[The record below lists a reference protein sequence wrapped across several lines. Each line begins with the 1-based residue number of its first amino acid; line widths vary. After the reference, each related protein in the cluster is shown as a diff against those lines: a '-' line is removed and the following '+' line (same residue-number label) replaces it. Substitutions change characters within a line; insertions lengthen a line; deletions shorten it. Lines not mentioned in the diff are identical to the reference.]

1 MSSITSNLT
10 CPITHMMFVDPV
22 VDNDGNT
29 WERTA
34 IERAID
40 TTGVSP
46 LTRRQMSKSEL
57 RPNRDI
63 RRIIEEMSPAQK
75 MEEDIDMSASSS
87 IQFVSEVKG
96 TCKMFSVV
104 PENSTVDTTAV
115 DIIFGID
122 TSGSTCENAKNGDE
136 DDGLTLLDIFR
147 HGVRTVMEGL
157 GPNDRIALVDWSSS
171 ATVVFPLNHAT
182 VENKA
187 KFVIQLALMSSNGS
201 TNLWDGCK
209 ACLDLLTPIV
219 GRFQTVY
226 MLTDGVPNVEPPRGH
241 VPTLKRYMDSR
252 PDLAC
257 SLNMFGFGYNL
268 KSNLLDEMARE
279 GNGYYTYIPDS
290 GMVGTGFINA
300 AAKTMATMGENAVLK
315 LETNEDIL
323 IHGNFP
329 TTRASWGYNIHVG
342 NITRGQSRDIMVTSN
357 HPIGATFAYR
367 DIKSGETGRLAA
379 TQVNNGRIDMEQPR
393 VAFASFISQ
402 AIQQCE
408 TNDFDTAETCRC
420 SFECTDSKIM
430 KEMNDQ
436 VKEAIRSNEYRRW
449 GQHYLRSIFPAHLG
463 QYSTNFKDPKMQ
475 EYGGSQFN
483 ALRDMLDEKFNALP
497 APQPS
502 SSPTGFSTGW
512 RGSSE
517 SSRRPI
523 NMSSYNCRNGPC
535 FAGYCCAKKA
545 DGTSIMLSKLQE
557 DDVVQTEFGTATILR
572 MVKTDVE
579 NPDLCV
585 FPGGL
590 ESTHYHPIKMP
601 GKNLWNFPIQLKQAE
616 KRPDCCAV
624 YSFLLKGNSTHI
636 VINGIVCIALA
647 HGITEDVVATHPY
660 FGSVDVRHD
669 IMKMAH
675 TSGVVTV
682 TRMERSLRT
691 GLVCG
696 LK

>member
-10 CPITHMMFVDPV
+10 CPITYMMFVDPV

-75 MEEDIDMSASSS
+75 MEEDVDMSASSS

-182 VENKA
+182 EENKA

-209 ACLDLLTPIV
+209 ACLDLLTPTV

-315 LETNEDIL
+315 LETDEDIL

-357 HPIGATFAYR
+357 NPIGATFAYR
-367 DIKSGETGRLAA
+367 DIKSGQRL
-379 TQVNNGRIDMEQPR
+379 
-393 VAFASFISQ
+393 
-402 AIQQCE
+402 
-408 TNDFDTAETCRC
+408 
-420 SFECTDSKIM
+420 
-430 KEMNDQ
+430 
-436 VKEAIRSNEYRRW
+436 
-449 GQHYLRSIFPAHLG
+449 
-463 QYSTNFKDPKMQ
+463 
-475 EYGGSQFN
+475 
-483 ALRDMLDEKFNALP
+483 
-497 APQPS
+497 
-502 SSPTGFSTGW
+502 
-512 RGSSE
+512 
-517 SSRRPI
+517 
-523 NMSSYNCRNGPC
+523 
-535 FAGYCCAKKA
+535 
-545 DGTSIMLSKLQE
+545 
-557 DDVVQTEFGTATILR
+557 
-572 MVKTDVE
+572 
-579 NPDLCV
+579 
-585 FPGGL
+585 
-590 ESTHYHPIKMP
+590 
-601 GKNLWNFPIQLKQAE
+601 
-616 KRPDCCAV
+616 
-624 YSFLLKGNSTHI
+624 
-636 VINGIVCIALA
+636 
-647 HGITEDVVATHPY
+647 
-660 FGSVDVRHD
+660 
-669 IMKMAH
+669 
-675 TSGVVTV
+675 
-682 TRMERSLRT
+682 
-691 GLVCG
+691 
-696 LK
+696 